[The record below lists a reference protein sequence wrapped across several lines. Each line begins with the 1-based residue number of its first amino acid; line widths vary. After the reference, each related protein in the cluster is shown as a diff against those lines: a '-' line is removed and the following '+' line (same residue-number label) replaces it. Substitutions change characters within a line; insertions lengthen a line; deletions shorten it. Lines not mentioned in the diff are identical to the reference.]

1 MFVLVVFVLVLLIV
15 CGMIFIEF
23 VFIFCWL
30 EFDIEFIDFVL
41 LIEWDNGGVVV
52 LFVCLVD
59 VFGVMILR
67 FFLRLVRSFFFKKIE
82 DNKKIYFKWFIW
94 SWI

>member
-41 LIEWDNGGVVV
+41 LIEWDNGEVVV

>member
-41 LIEWDNGGVVV
+41 LIEWDNGEVVV

-67 FFLRLVRSFFFKKIE
+67 FFLRLVRSFFLRK
-82 DNKKIYFKWFIW
+82 
-94 SWI
+94 